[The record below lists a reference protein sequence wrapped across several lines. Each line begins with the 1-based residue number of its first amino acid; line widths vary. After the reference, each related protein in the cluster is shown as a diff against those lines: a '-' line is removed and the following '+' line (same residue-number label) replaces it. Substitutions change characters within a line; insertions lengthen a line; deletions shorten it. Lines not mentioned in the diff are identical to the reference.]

1 MALLGIECIQKAA
14 ITVSTMLRL
23 TKSYERFK
31 NPVWNVDEN
40 IEILTRSF
48 VREDMGSPLSEKLP
62 EDTLQELIDVL
73 FHIVYPAY
81 TKGLTK

>member
-1 MALLGIECIQKAA
+1 MKLLGIECIQKAA
-14 ITVSTMLRL
+14 ITASTVLRR
-23 TKSYERFK
+23 TKTYEKFK

-48 VREDMGSPLSEKLP
+48 VRKNMGSLLSGKLP

-73 FHIVYPAY
+73 FNIVYPAY
-81 TKGLTK
+81 TETV